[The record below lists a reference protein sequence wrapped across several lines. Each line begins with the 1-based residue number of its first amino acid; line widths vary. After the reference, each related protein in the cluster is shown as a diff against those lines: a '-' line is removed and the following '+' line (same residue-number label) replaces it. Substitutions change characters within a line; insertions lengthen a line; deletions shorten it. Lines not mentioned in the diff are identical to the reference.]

1 LDEFWRCH
9 LDQEHGH
16 LRHGNHHEHDRTSDH
31 DHHNAMPLHE
41 HDHDDKYDGGLPVPA
56 SGVLSIVAG

>member
-1 LDEFWRCH
+1 VRY
-9 LDQEHGH
+9 
-16 LRHGNHHEHDRTSDH
+16 GNDYEHDRTSDH

-41 HDHDDKYDGGLPVPA
+41 HDHDDKYDGGLSVPA